1 MTNIGKFVRFGRL
14 KRLPRF
20 FCAFVFFAALLVSF
34 DVFAVSHVLRAG
46 REKDI
51 LALFAPY
58 SLGSKVTE
66 HWKLW
71 SVAIKAQRIDV
82 SLRDPNGHDEHF
94 SLVHPDE
101 ALDVPERTSSF
112 AVQRAAL
119 KDVSSQEAANLLFQ
133 AMSKN
138 DHGGFWE
145 EPKQDQVKPS
155 QPSVAGT
162 SSPGMPRAGISFS
175 RFAIDG
181 VLGLAL
187 IWMLGVLLAGRLL
200 RDAPRW
206 MRWALPAIVVAG
218 IVVRLEVS
226 PPALLGA
233 WPWSRVWPNV
243 RAVFEGP
250 ALGWYA
256 ATSGKTIFLTDVM
269 MWTNFAYAAVMPL
282 ILFSHA
288 TYLLRDPRAGIAAS
302 FALGLLP
309 QHIRFSRCEDAFVP
323 SLVLTSLAF
332 ALIHAWLRDPSKVV
346 RGLALAALPFVLYPG
361 YLLRPLNML
370 FIGVYFAA
378 IALLHPETAPTKR
391 RLVGL
396 GVVVAVGLA
405 AVPSFVSTNE
415 AALQY
420 AFADLQWPAR
430 IVDVVSTPR
439 LFVLTDWRVTPL
451 VLVVCAGSGAY
462 LAWRNGERRLVIFLG
477 GWLSL
482 FIAAHAFVVEPAMQ
496 PRYHLHLVVPFLLL
510 GAAAVPHLWRKARAG
525 LVCAGIAL
533 LAAPWLHKSWIRD
546 LHYSEM
552 QEYAFVREARDV
564 VPQGCTVVEYV
575 GADELAMELRFARIG
590 EYRSGD
596 GLSRRYQVLPAFAP
610 GVGGETANATNAVLD
625 HPPACLY
632 LYQGLACSTDP
643 AANACGALRGRVSAD
658 VVKQIE
664 IPVDLYD
671 RRMAT
676 SAPRPGTWIPLT
688 LLRVHGPAR

>member
-1 MTNIGKFVRFGRL
+1 M
-14 KRLPRF
+14 
-20 FCAFVFFAALLVSF
+20 FAA
-34 DVFAVSHVLRAG
+34 SHVLRAG

-58 SLGSKVTE
+58 GLGSKVTE

-71 SVAIKAQRIDV
+71 SVAIEAQRIDI

-94 SLVHPDE
+94 ALVHPDD
-101 ALDVPERTSSF
+101 ALNVPERTSSF
-112 AVQRAAL
+112 ALQRASL
-119 KDVSSQEAANLLFQ
+119 KDASSREAAELLFQ
-133 AMSKN
+133 AVNKH

-155 QPSVAGT
+155 QPAAVGT
-162 SSPGMPRAGISFS
+162 SSPGMPRAGIAFS

-187 IWMLGVLLAGRLL
+187 IWMLGVLLAVRLL
-200 RDAPRW
+200 RDTPRW
-206 MRWALPAIVVAG
+206 MRWALPAIVLAG
-218 IVVRLEVS
+218 IVIRLQVS

-256 ATSGKTIFLTDVM
+256 AMSGKTFFLTDVM

-302 FALGLLP
+302 FALAFLP

-332 ALIHAWLRDPSKVV
+332 ALIHAWLRDPSKIV

-370 FIGVYFAA
+370 FVGVYFAA
-378 IALLHPETAPTKR
+378 ISLLHPETAPTKR
-391 RLVGL
+391 RVIGL

-405 AVPSFVSTNE
+405 ALPSFISTNE
-415 AALQY
+415 VALQN
-420 AFADLQWPAR
+420 AFSDLRWLGR
-430 IVDVVSTPR
+430 IIKVVATPQ
-439 LFVLTDWRVTPL
+439 LFVLTDLRVTPL
-451 VLVVCAGSGAY
+451 VLLVCAGAGAY
-462 LAWRNGERRLVIFLG
+462 FAWRSGEKRLVIFLG

-510 GAAAVPHLWRKARAG
+510 GAAAVPFLWRKARAG
-525 LVCAGIAL
+525 LVCAAIAL
-533 LAAPWLHKSWIRD
+533 FAAPWLHRSWIRD

-552 QEYAFVREARDV
+552 HEYAFVREARDL
-564 VPQGCTVVEYV
+564 VPDGCTVVEYV
-575 GADELAMELRFARIG
+575 GTDERAMELRFARIG
-590 EYRSGD
+590 EVRSGEP
-596 GLSRRYQVLPAFAP
+596 LSRRYQVLPAFAP
-610 GVGGETANATNAVLD
+610 GVGGETANATNAVLE

-643 AANACGALRGRVSAD
+643 AANACGALRGRVSAE
-658 VVKQIE
+658 VVKQVE

-676 SAPRPGTWIPLT
+676 SAPSMGTWIPLT
-688 LLRVHGPAR
+688 LLRVHGSAR